1 MCVGRETAPTGLQ
14 IELTG
19 GGDERAGNEKLS
31 AGLSAEAIELY
42 DKAIALNPSNAVYY
56 GNRCVA
62 WLLIYGVLQPL
73 CC

>member
-1 MCVGRETAPTGLQ
+1 VCGQRNCPTTGLQ
-14 IELTG
+14 IELTGG

-42 DKAIALNPSNAVYY
+42 NKAIALNPSNAVYY

-62 WLLIYGVLQPL
+62 
-73 CC
+73 